1 MKIIKLSVLVA
12 AIFSSFSIQAQD
24 PSQSVFVNG
33 TPKGMLGSPV
43 SITVGYDVTDA
54 DATLT
59 GLGLRVHY
67 NSSALEFVEFANVLT
82 TDNISSDGSS
92 DDVDDL
98 DGDASTD
105 KFITANWAS
114 LFGSWP
120 GSLPS
125 DLLTATFNVAD
136 DDSLESTVINFSAAS
151 NAAGYLFAPSS
162 YTLDIISGSWDFD
175 GNGTVDALTDG
186 LLMLRHSFNLRG
198 DSLVDGAVATDST
211 LTDEQVEANLT
222 AAYQIA
228 DLDDNG
234 AVDALTD
241 GLMLLRYMFNL
252 RGEQLVNQTVAQDA
266 ARTSHADIEQYIG
279 SFMPSDD
286 DTGSGDTGSGDTGS
300 GDTGSGDTG
309 SGDTG
314 SGDTGSGDT
323 GSGDTGSGDTGSGD
337 TGSGDTGSGDT
348 GSGDTGSGDTGSGT
362 EKGPAQFT
370 EAFGGTT
377 FDGELF
383 TFPAAAESWAGF
395 ANMDLG
401 LYPFV
406 FSGGGSISFT
416 AAVPS
421 GGSADVK
428 FRFEKNPHPDVDPS
442 YDTSTVTIS
451 GATESSY
458 SVDIPSQGNNTF
470 RSLIMYVV
478 DRDVAVQVSNLMVT
492 EVSNSDTGDT
502 GSGDTGSGD
511 TGDSGSGTPNQPADG
526 VISIFGDTYTNV
538 NVTDFNPYWEQQTQV
553 TVGDVLT
560 YANLNYQGT
569 EFEAQDVSTKEF
581 FHVDFYTDNA
591 SALEMFVIN
600 SPGAETGYSLTNQIV
615 LGQWVSVDIPLSAY
629 DVVDLR
635 AVNQLK
641 VVGDGT
647 VKFDNLYFHGSTA
660 ASLPKNVTF
669 SVNMSGIDLLGEV
682 PTIQGTFNGWCGACN
697 PMSNPDG
704 DNIWSLTIELP
715 EASYEYKYA
724 LGNWVSQENVPL
736 DCVNSIGANRSFT
749 MNGDTV
755 LATDAYNGCP
765 GEVPTL
771 GGNVTF
777 SVDMTGVDL
786 GGEVPTLQG
795 GFNNWCGSCAPLS
808 DDNGDNV
815 WTITTNLAGGEHQY
829 KYALGAWVSSEAVPE
844 NCAHT
849 IGANR
854 SLYVTG
860 DAANPTDVYNACP
873 SDFTGVTDPGTGG
886 DTGGTDPV
894 YTPADGFVITE
905 AFGGTTIGDGTL
917 LTFPTG
923 AESWAGFA
931 NMNTSLYPISL
942 SQASLITFTAAI
954 PAGGSADVRF
964 RFEKNP
970 HPDVDPAF
978 DTASVTV
985 IGDQAASYS
994 ISVPSQGNNAF
1005 RSFIVYL
1012 DTRDVAVEI
1021 SDIAISVDPDG
1032 GDTGSGDTGSGDTGS
1047 GDTGSGDTGSGDT
1060 GSGDTG
1066 SGDTGSGDT
1075 GTGDTGSGDTGSGSD
1090 DFVTET
1096 VGPANFIEAFGG
1108 TTIQG
1113 DEFTHPSSAEPW
1125 AGIANMDLSLYPLS
1139 FADGGSIS
1147 FTGAVPSGGS
1157 VNVQFK
1163 FEFNSH
1169 PDTEPSYSTAFT
1181 TISGSADQTYTIQIP
1196 SQGIKTFS
1204 NLIFY
1209 IQERNTAVKIADLM
1223 ITTTTDP
1230 DAGNGVDAPDDYNT
1244 LSYGA
1249 GSIGDAIYTSNHRC
1263 KSDYGYWVEN
1273 AGVISTSSAVQA
1285 LGCNQSTGIP
1295 TGNITKLYPQLTGPA
1310 ASKPTQTHKWWGSI
1324 SFLGEMTVGD
1334 YDDSA
1339 YITPDPI
1346 SARINN
1352 KGARVGG
1359 IPSGLRVTNPGQ
1371 YYYPIGDHAAE
1382 VFDGIAVGNSAYSN
1396 LEAFTKDHSEGSV
1409 TVLWKSGSI
1418 DVMEAT
1424 FVHGSPYVYF
1434 KAYAGNLEVRTLR
1447 QDGVGEKGTFSTPS
1461 NMLGIWTNVAGAINN
1476 FLIVGEGSTSFPDL
1490 SDNADPMTM
1499 GTNGVINSAKE
1510 MTLVYLP
1517 HLTAGSVS
1525 SSMIN
1530 QFASAARNKVAA
1542 VNIDYAVDSS
1552 NNEVTVTHSYVDE
1565 QGAAV
1570 DTIAGMHPLHWKNAS
1585 QATTPYQ
1592 IRSARGTIKFAEL
1605 SQFSYQIPYVGVL
1618 PTLPSIDG
1626 SFDQATLAG
1635 LVTDFVNQGSN
1646 VWNTSAEGDLYED
1659 TYWSG
1664 KNYGKVAE
1672 VSAIARSIGMTTEA
1686 NDMIDWLKAELSDWF
1701 SSEADGVLK
1710 TKKYFVY
1717 DSDWNTLLGFDEA
1730 YGSHQRLAD
1739 HHFHYGY
1746 FVRAAAEI
1754 CRVDLAWCGQ
1764 DQYGPMIELLI
1775 RDYAADKDDPMFP
1788 HMRNFDPANGFS
1800 WADGK
1805 INFIRGNNNESTSE
1819 AATAY
1824 GAIILYGLATGN
1836 TELTEKGMYLHAST
1850 GATYWEYWNNIDG
1863 YNNVSAESNNFFP
1876 GYAHITTSIIWGDG
1890 VDFATW
1896 FSGAYAHILGI
1907 QGLPSSPLIFH
1918 VGLHADYMEDYVNLG
1933 LSESSNNKPSGLV
1946 DDQWRDLWWN
1956 LWAMTDASAAIADY
1970 NSVSSY
1976 VPEQGE
1982 SKAHTYHWIH
1992 TFDELGHLATG
2003 TGDITANHPA
2013 AIAFDKN
2020 GTKSYVVYNF
2030 TDQTIPVT
2038 FKQGNTV
2045 IHTMNATPFGFT
2057 VE

>member
-1 MKIIKLSVLVA
+1 MKIIKLSVLVT

-24 PSQSVFVNG
+24 PSQSVFVSG

-67 NSSALEFVEFANVLT
+67 DSSALEFVGFANVLT
-82 TDNISSDGSS
+82 TDNISSDGPS
-92 DDVDDL
+92 DDVDNL
-98 DGDASTD
+98 DGDTSTD

-120 GSLPS
+120 GSLPA

-136 DDSLESTVINFSAAS
+136 DDSLESTVINFSEAS
-151 NAAGYLFAPSS
+151 NAAGYLFAPNS
-162 YTLDIISGSWDFD
+162 YTLDIIGGSWDFD

-198 DSLVDGAVATDST
+198 NGLIDGAVATDST
-211 LTDEQVEANLT
+211 FTHEQVEASLT

-228 DLDDNG
+228 DIDDNG

-252 RGEQLVNQTVAQDA
+252 RGEALVDQTVAQDA
-266 ARTSHADIEQYIG
+266 VRTTHAQIEQYIA
-279 SFMPSDD
+279 SFMPSNDSG
-286 DTGSGDTGSGDTGS
+286 DTGSGDTGSGDTGSGDTGSGDTGSGDTGSGDTGSGDTGSGDAGSGDAGSGTEKGPAQFTEAFGGTTIDGELFTFPAAAESWAGFANMDVELYPFVFSGGGSITFTAAVPSGGSADVKFRFEKNPHPGVDPSYETSTVTISGATESSYSVNIPSQGANTFRNLIMYVVDRDLAVQVSNLIVTEISNPDTGDAGDTGEADNVVEMVKGPASFIESFGDTIFDGDIFTFPSNAKSWGGFANMDLDLYPFSFVNGGSVEFTGSVPSNTAVKIKFRFEKDSHPNHEPLFETGLVTVSCNSETIYRINFPSQGNKVFNNLIMYVLDSDVPVQISNLMVTQFGGTGAGDLHNIDGAAVSCETDNTGGSGDTGSGDTGSGDTGSGDTGSGDTGTGDTGTGDTGSGDTGS

-348 GSGDTGSGDTGSGT
+348 GSG
-362 EKGPAQFT
+362 
-370 EAFGGTT
+370 
-377 FDGELF
+377 
-383 TFPAAAESWAGF
+383 
-395 ANMDLG
+395 N
-401 LYPFV
+401 
-406 FSGGGSISFT
+406 
-416 AAVPS
+416 
-421 GGSADVK
+421 
-428 FRFEKNPHPDVDPS
+428 
-442 YDTSTVTIS
+442 
-451 GATESSY
+451 
-458 SVDIPSQGNNTF
+458 
-470 RSLIMYVV
+470 
-478 DRDVAVQVSNLMVT
+478 
-492 EVSNSDTGDT
+492 
-502 GSGDTGSGD
+502 
-511 TGDSGSGTPNQPADG
+511 
-526 VISIFGDTYTNV
+526 
-538 NVTDFNPYWEQQTQV
+538 
-553 TVGDVLT
+553 
-560 YANLNYQGT
+560 
-569 EFEAQDVSTKEF
+569 
-581 FHVDFYTDNA
+581 
-591 SALEMFVIN
+591 
-600 SPGAETGYSLTNQIV
+600 
-615 LGQWVSVDIPLSAY
+615 
-629 DVVDLR
+629 
-635 AVNQLK
+635 
-641 VVGDGT
+641 
-647 VKFDNLYFHGSTA
+647 
-660 ASLPKNVTF
+660 
-669 SVNMSGIDLLGEV
+669 
-682 PTIQGTFNGWCGACN
+682 
-697 PMSNPDG
+697 
-704 DNIWSLTIELP
+704 
-715 EASYEYKYA
+715 
-724 LGNWVSQENVPL
+724 
-736 DCVNSIGANRSFT
+736 
-749 MNGDTV
+749 
-755 LATDAYNGCP
+755 
-765 GEVPTL
+765 
-771 GGNVTF
+771 
-777 SVDMTGVDL
+777 
-786 GGEVPTLQG
+786 
-795 GFNNWCGSCAPLS
+795 
-808 DDNGDNV
+808 
-815 WTITTNLAGGEHQY
+815 
-829 KYALGAWVSSEAVPE
+829 
-844 NCAHT
+844 
-849 IGANR
+849 
-854 SLYVTG
+854 
-860 DAANPTDVYNACP
+860 
-873 SDFTGVTDPGTGG
+873 
-886 DTGGTDPV
+886 
-894 YTPADGFVITE
+894 
-905 AFGGTTIGDGTL
+905 
-917 LTFPTG
+917 
-923 AESWAGFA
+923 
-931 NMNTSLYPISL
+931 
-942 SQASLITFTAAI
+942 
-954 PAGGSADVRF
+954 
-964 RFEKNP
+964 
-970 HPDVDPAF
+970 
-978 DTASVTV
+978 
-985 IGDQAASYS
+985 
-994 ISVPSQGNNAF
+994 
-1005 RSFIVYL
+1005 
-1012 DTRDVAVEI
+1012 
-1021 SDIAISVDPDG
+1021 
-1032 GDTGSGDTGSGDTGS
+1032 
-1047 GDTGSGDTGSGDT
+1047 
-1060 GSGDTG
+1060 
-1066 SGDTGSGDT
+1066 
-1075 GTGDTGSGDTGSGSD
+1075 D

-1096 VGPANFIEAFGG
+1096 VGPASFIEAFGG

-1125 AGIANMDLSLYPLS
+1125 AGIANMDASLYPLS

-1147 FTGAVPSGGS
+1147 FTGAVPSDGS

-1181 TISGSADQTYTIQIP
+1181 TISGSADQAYTVQIP
-1196 SQGIKTFS
+1196 SQGNKTFS

-1223 ITTTTDP
+1223 ITTSTDP
-1230 DAGNGVDAPDDYNT
+1230 NGGSGSGGNGIDAPDDYNT
-1244 LSYGA
+1244 LGYGA
-1249 GSIGDAIYTSNHRC
+1249 GSIGDTIYPSNHRC

-1273 AGVISTSSAVQA
+1273 AGVISTNAALQA
-1285 LGCNQSTGIP
+1285 LGCNQGSGIP

-1310 ASKPTQTHKWWGSI
+1310 ASKPTQTHKWWGSV

-1409 TVLWKSGSI
+1409 TVLWKSGST

-1434 KAYAGNLEVRTLR
+1434 KAYEGNLEVRTLR

-1570 DTIAGMHPLHWKNAS
+1570 DTIAGLHPLHWKNAS

-1626 SFDQATLAG
+1626 SFNQATLAG

-1646 VWNTSAEGDLYED
+1646 VWNTSAEGNLYED

-1672 VSAIARSIGMTTEA
+1672 VSAIARSIGMTAEA

-1805 INFIRGNNNESTSE
+1805 MNFIRGNNNESTSE

-1824 GAIILYGLATGN
+1824 GAIILYGLATDN

-1956 LWAMTDASAAIADY
+1956 LWAMTDAQAAIADY

-2020 GTKSYVVYNF
+2020 GVKSYVVYNF

>member
-1 MKIIKLSVLVA
+1 MKIIKLSVLVT

-24 PSQSVFVNG
+24 PSQSVFVSG

-67 NSSALEFVEFANVLT
+67 DSSALEFVGFANVLT
-82 TDNISSDGSS
+82 TDNISSDGPS
-92 DDVDDL
+92 DDVDNL
-98 DGDASTD
+98 DGDTSTD

-120 GSLPS
+120 GSLPA

-136 DDSLESTVINFSAAS
+136 DDSLESTVINFSEAS
-151 NAAGYLFAPSS
+151 NAAGYLFAPNS
-162 YTLDIISGSWDFD
+162 YTLDIIGGSWDFD

-198 DSLVDGAVATDST
+198 NGLIDGAVATDST
-211 LTDEQVEANLT
+211 FTHEQVEASLT

-228 DLDDNG
+228 DIDDNG

-252 RGEQLVNQTVAQDA
+252 RGEALVDQTVAQDA
-266 ARTSHADIEQYIG
+266 VRTTHAQIEQYIA
-279 SFMPSDD
+279 SFMPSNDSG
-286 DTGSGDTGSGDTGS
+286 DTGSGDTGSGDTGSGDTGSGDTGSGDTGSGDTGSGDTGSGDTGSGDAGSGDAGSGTEKGPAQFTEAFGGTTIDGELFTFPAAAESWAGFANMDVELYPFVFSGGGSITFTAAVPSGGSADVKFRFEKNPHPGVDPSYETSTVTISGATESSYSVNIPSQGANTFRNLIMYVVDRDLAVQVSNLIVTEISNPDTGDAGDTGEADNVVEMVKGPASFIESFGDTIFDGDIFTFPSNAKSWGGFANMDLDLYPFSFVNGGSVEFTGSVPSNTAVKIKFRFEKDSHPNHEPLFETGLVTVSCNSETIYRINFPSQGNKVFNNLIMYVLDSDVPVQISNLMVTQFGGTGAGDLHNIDGAAVSCETDNTGGSGDTGSGDTGSGDTGSGDTGSGDTGTGDTGTGDTGSGDTGS

-348 GSGDTGSGDTGSGT
+348 GSG
-362 EKGPAQFT
+362 
-370 EAFGGTT
+370 
-377 FDGELF
+377 
-383 TFPAAAESWAGF
+383 
-395 ANMDLG
+395 N
-401 LYPFV
+401 
-406 FSGGGSISFT
+406 
-416 AAVPS
+416 
-421 GGSADVK
+421 
-428 FRFEKNPHPDVDPS
+428 
-442 YDTSTVTIS
+442 
-451 GATESSY
+451 
-458 SVDIPSQGNNTF
+458 
-470 RSLIMYVV
+470 
-478 DRDVAVQVSNLMVT
+478 
-492 EVSNSDTGDT
+492 
-502 GSGDTGSGD
+502 
-511 TGDSGSGTPNQPADG
+511 
-526 VISIFGDTYTNV
+526 
-538 NVTDFNPYWEQQTQV
+538 
-553 TVGDVLT
+553 
-560 YANLNYQGT
+560 
-569 EFEAQDVSTKEF
+569 
-581 FHVDFYTDNA
+581 
-591 SALEMFVIN
+591 
-600 SPGAETGYSLTNQIV
+600 
-615 LGQWVSVDIPLSAY
+615 
-629 DVVDLR
+629 
-635 AVNQLK
+635 
-641 VVGDGT
+641 
-647 VKFDNLYFHGSTA
+647 
-660 ASLPKNVTF
+660 
-669 SVNMSGIDLLGEV
+669 
-682 PTIQGTFNGWCGACN
+682 
-697 PMSNPDG
+697 
-704 DNIWSLTIELP
+704 
-715 EASYEYKYA
+715 
-724 LGNWVSQENVPL
+724 
-736 DCVNSIGANRSFT
+736 
-749 MNGDTV
+749 
-755 LATDAYNGCP
+755 
-765 GEVPTL
+765 
-771 GGNVTF
+771 
-777 SVDMTGVDL
+777 
-786 GGEVPTLQG
+786 
-795 GFNNWCGSCAPLS
+795 
-808 DDNGDNV
+808 
-815 WTITTNLAGGEHQY
+815 
-829 KYALGAWVSSEAVPE
+829 
-844 NCAHT
+844 
-849 IGANR
+849 
-854 SLYVTG
+854 
-860 DAANPTDVYNACP
+860 
-873 SDFTGVTDPGTGG
+873 
-886 DTGGTDPV
+886 
-894 YTPADGFVITE
+894 
-905 AFGGTTIGDGTL
+905 
-917 LTFPTG
+917 
-923 AESWAGFA
+923 
-931 NMNTSLYPISL
+931 
-942 SQASLITFTAAI
+942 
-954 PAGGSADVRF
+954 
-964 RFEKNP
+964 
-970 HPDVDPAF
+970 
-978 DTASVTV
+978 
-985 IGDQAASYS
+985 
-994 ISVPSQGNNAF
+994 
-1005 RSFIVYL
+1005 
-1012 DTRDVAVEI
+1012 
-1021 SDIAISVDPDG
+1021 
-1032 GDTGSGDTGSGDTGS
+1032 
-1047 GDTGSGDTGSGDT
+1047 
-1060 GSGDTG
+1060 
-1066 SGDTGSGDT
+1066 
-1075 GTGDTGSGDTGSGSD
+1075 D

-1096 VGPANFIEAFGG
+1096 VGPASFIEAFGG

-1125 AGIANMDLSLYPLS
+1125 AGIANMDASLYPLS

-1147 FTGAVPSGGS
+1147 FTGAVPSDGS

-1181 TISGSADQTYTIQIP
+1181 TISGSADQAYTVQIP
-1196 SQGIKTFS
+1196 SQGNKTFS

-1223 ITTTTDP
+1223 ITTSTDP
-1230 DAGNGVDAPDDYNT
+1230 NGGSGSGGNGIDAPDDYNT
-1244 LSYGA
+1244 LGYGA
-1249 GSIGDAIYTSNHRC
+1249 GSIGDTIYPSNHRC

-1273 AGVISTSSAVQA
+1273 AGVISTNAALQA
-1285 LGCNQSTGIP
+1285 LGCNQGSGIP

-1310 ASKPTQTHKWWGSI
+1310 ASKPTQTHKWWGSV

-1409 TVLWKSGSI
+1409 TVLWKSGST

-1434 KAYAGNLEVRTLR
+1434 KAYEGNLEVRTLR

-1570 DTIAGMHPLHWKNAS
+1570 DTIAGLHPLHWKNAS

-1626 SFDQATLAG
+1626 SFNQATLAG

-1646 VWNTSAEGDLYED
+1646 VWNTSAEGNLYED

-1672 VSAIARSIGMTTEA
+1672 VSAIARSIGMTAEA

-1805 INFIRGNNNESTSE
+1805 MNFIRGNNNESTSE

-1824 GAIILYGLATGN
+1824 GAIILYGLATDN

-1956 LWAMTDASAAIADY
+1956 LWAMTDAQAAIADY

-2020 GTKSYVVYNF
+2020 GVKSYVVYNF

>member
-162 YTLDIISGSWDFD
+162 YTLDIIGGSWDFD

-198 DSLVDGAVATDST
+198 DGLIDGAVATDST
-211 LTDEQVEANLT
+211 LTHEQVEANLT

-228 DLDDNG
+228 DIDDNG

-252 RGEQLVNQTVAQDA
+252 RGEALVDQTVAQDA
-266 ARTSHADIEQYIG
+266 VRTTHADIEQYIA

-300 GDTGSGDTG
+300 GDTGSGG
-309 SGDTG
+309 
-314 SGDTGSGDT
+314 
-323 GSGDTGSGDTGSGD
+323 
-337 TGSGDTGSGDT
+337 
-348 GSGDTGSGDTGSGT
+348 
-362 EKGPAQFT
+362 
-370 EAFGGTT
+370 
-377 FDGELF
+377 
-383 TFPAAAESWAGF
+383 
-395 ANMDLG
+395 
-401 LYPFV
+401 
-406 FSGGGSISFT
+406 
-416 AAVPS
+416 
-421 GGSADVK
+421 
-428 FRFEKNPHPDVDPS
+428 
-442 YDTSTVTIS
+442 
-451 GATESSY
+451 
-458 SVDIPSQGNNTF
+458 
-470 RSLIMYVV
+470 
-478 DRDVAVQVSNLMVT
+478 
-492 EVSNSDTGDT
+492 
-502 GSGDTGSGD
+502 
-511 TGDSGSGTPNQPADG
+511 
-526 VISIFGDTYTNV
+526 
-538 NVTDFNPYWEQQTQV
+538 
-553 TVGDVLT
+553 
-560 YANLNYQGT
+560 
-569 EFEAQDVSTKEF
+569 
-581 FHVDFYTDNA
+581 
-591 SALEMFVIN
+591 
-600 SPGAETGYSLTNQIV
+600 
-615 LGQWVSVDIPLSAY
+615 
-629 DVVDLR
+629 
-635 AVNQLK
+635 
-641 VVGDGT
+641 
-647 VKFDNLYFHGSTA
+647 
-660 ASLPKNVTF
+660 
-669 SVNMSGIDLLGEV
+669 
-682 PTIQGTFNGWCGACN
+682 
-697 PMSNPDG
+697 
-704 DNIWSLTIELP
+704 
-715 EASYEYKYA
+715 
-724 LGNWVSQENVPL
+724 
-736 DCVNSIGANRSFT
+736 
-749 MNGDTV
+749 
-755 LATDAYNGCP
+755 
-765 GEVPTL
+765 
-771 GGNVTF
+771 
-777 SVDMTGVDL
+777 
-786 GGEVPTLQG
+786 
-795 GFNNWCGSCAPLS
+795 
-808 DDNGDNV
+808 
-815 WTITTNLAGGEHQY
+815 
-829 KYALGAWVSSEAVPE
+829 
-844 NCAHT
+844 
-849 IGANR
+849 
-854 SLYVTG
+854 
-860 DAANPTDVYNACP
+860 
-873 SDFTGVTDPGTGG
+873 
-886 DTGGTDPV
+886 
-894 YTPADGFVITE
+894 
-905 AFGGTTIGDGTL
+905 
-917 LTFPTG
+917 
-923 AESWAGFA
+923 
-931 NMNTSLYPISL
+931 
-942 SQASLITFTAAI
+942 
-954 PAGGSADVRF
+954 
-964 RFEKNP
+964 
-970 HPDVDPAF
+970 
-978 DTASVTV
+978 
-985 IGDQAASYS
+985 
-994 ISVPSQGNNAF
+994 
-1005 RSFIVYL
+1005 
-1012 DTRDVAVEI
+1012 
-1021 SDIAISVDPDG
+1021 
-1032 GDTGSGDTGSGDTGS
+1032 
-1047 GDTGSGDTGSGDT
+1047 
-1060 GSGDTG
+1060 
-1066 SGDTGSGDT
+1066 
-1075 GTGDTGSGDTGSGSD
+1075 D

-1181 TISGSADQTYTIQIP
+1181 TISGSADQAYTIQIP

-1223 ITTTTDP
+1223 ITTSTDP
-1230 DAGNGVDAPDDYNT
+1230 NGGSGSGGNGIDAPDDYNT
-1244 LSYGA
+1244 LGYGA
-1249 GSIGDAIYTSNHRC
+1249 GSIGDAIYPSNHRC

-1273 AGVISTSSAVQA
+1273 AGVISTNAAVQA
-1285 LGCNQSTGIP
+1285 LGCNQGTGIP

-1409 TVLWKSGSI
+1409 TVLWKSGST

-1626 SFDQATLAG
+1626 SFNQATLAG

-1805 INFIRGNNNESTSE
+1805 MNFIRGNNNESTSE

-1918 VGLHADYMEDYVNLG
+1918 VGLHADYMEDYVDLG

-1956 LWAMTDASAAIADY
+1956 LWAMTDAQAAIADY